1 MSIEKQIVYPDTSI
15 RAVMAAI
22 DQAPTKLCILVDSEG
37 KLARTVVDGDLRRA
51 LLAGISLDDPASKL
65 PSQDVVSCPA
75 ETAQDT
81 LVNTFSANPSINAVV
96 LTDESNFPVGL
107 IPRGEVLPGIL
118 LSPPHM
124 GESESAYVRKAFDDN
139 WIAPAGP
146 NLNAFEEAL
155 KSASGRS
162 HTLAL
167 SSGTAALHLA
177 LRVLGVGAGHP
188 VYVSDLTFAAT
199 VQPILYQNAR
209 PVLIDSEPRSWNI
222 SPAALER
229 RLKMDAALGCLP
241 KALIVV
247 HLYGQSADM
256 GAILTLTERY
266 GVPVIE
272 DAAESLGASY
282 GNRPSGAHGLLSA
295 YSFNG
300 NKIITTSGGGA
311 LVSDRAD
318 LIERARMLSTQG
330 RDPAEHYQHS
340 HIAYNYRMSNVL
352 AGIGLG
358 QLELLQDRVS
368 RRREIFEVYRAGLK
382 DIPGISFQ
390 GEVADSQ
397 GNRWLTV
404 VSFDPNLISRH
415 PYQLLRELRSKGIE
429 SRPAWKPMHMQP
441 ICEKCS
447 FEPHSRDDVVSS
459 RLFLQSLC
467 LPSGST
473 LGDDQQQHIIACVR
487 DFTRG

>member
-1 MSIEKQIVYPDTSI
+1 MSIEAQIVHPDTTV
-15 RAVMAAI
+15 RAMMETI
-22 DQAPTKLCILVDSEG
+22 DKAPVKLCVLVDAYG

-51 LLAGISLDDPASKL
+51 LLAGVSLDGTATEL
-65 PSQDVVSCPA
+65 PPQEAVCCPA
-75 ETAQDT
+75 GTTQEA
-81 LVNTFSANPSINAVV
+81 LVSVFNDNPSINAIVSI
-96 LTDESNFPVGL
+96 DEEGRPVGL
-107 IPRGEVLPGIL
+107 VPRSDVLKGIL

-124 GESESAYVRKAFDDN
+124 GQSESTYVRKAFDDN

-155 KSASGRS
+155 KSTSGRA

-177 LRVLGVGAGHP
+177 LRVLGVGAGHR

-199 VQPILYQNAR
+199 VQPILYQNAH
-209 PVLIDSEPRSWNI
+209 PVLIDSEPRSWNM

-229 RLKMDAALGCLP
+229 RLEKDAANGNLP
-241 KALIVV
+241 KALVVV
-247 HLYGQSADM
+247 HLYGQSSDM
-256 GAILTLTERY
+256 GAILALSERY
-266 GVPVIE
+266 GIPVIE
-272 DAAESLGASY
+272 DAAESLGATY
-282 GNRPSGAHGLLSA
+282 DNQPSGAHGLLSA

-311 LVSDRAD
+311 LVSDCED
-318 LIERARMLSTQG
+318 LIERARKLSTQG

-340 HIAYNYRMSNVL
+340 HVAYNYRMSNVL

-358 QLELLQDRVS
+358 QLELLPDRVK
-368 RRREIFEVYRAGLK
+368 RRREIFDTYVNGLG
-382 DIPGISFQ
+382 DISGLTFQ
-390 GEVADSQ
+390 GEPAGSR

-404 VSFDPNLISRH
+404 ISLDPDVITRH
-415 PYQLLRELRSKGIE
+415 PYQLLRELRTKGIE

-441 ICEKCS
+441 ICEGFE
-447 FEPHSRDDVVSS
+447 FEPHSEADVVSS

-473 LGDDQQQHIIACVR
+473 LEEHQQQRIIAYVR
-487 DFTRG
+487 DFTKG

>member
-1 MSIEKQIVYPDTSI
+1 MTIETNIVHPDTTI
-15 RAVMAAI
+15 RALMATIEA
-22 DQAPTKLCILVDSEG
+22 APVKLCVLVDNTG
-37 KLARTVVDGDLRRA
+37 RLLRTVVDGDIRRA
-51 LLAGISLDDPASKL
+51 LLAGASLDSPASTL
-65 PSQDVVSCPA
+65 P
-75 ETAQDT
+75 AQDT
-81 LVNTFSANPSINAVV
+81 FCRPTDTPRPDLIAALIENPSISAIV
-96 LTDESNFPVGL
+96 LVDADHRPTGL
-107 IPRGEVLPGIL
+107 IARNEALSGIL
-118 LSPPHM
+118 LSPPHL
-124 GESESAYVRKAFDDN
+124 GQSESAYVRKAFDDN

-146 NLNAFEEAL
+146 NLNAFEVAL
-155 KSASGRS
+155 RGASGRA

-177 LRVLGVGAGHP
+177 LRVLGVGAGDP

-199 VQPILYQNAR
+199 VQPVLYQNAR
-209 PVLIDSEPRSWNI
+209 PVLIDSEPKSWNM

-229 RLKMDAALGCLP
+229 RLEKDAAAGCLP

-256 GAILTLTERY
+256 GAILALSERY

-311 LVSDRAD
+311 LVSDRGD

-340 HIAYNYRMSNVL
+340 HVAYNYRMSNVL

-358 QLELLQDRVS
+358 QLELLADRVA
-368 RRREIFEVYRAGLK
+368 RRREIFETYKAGLS
-382 DIPGISFQ
+382 DIPGLSFQ
-390 GEVADSQ
+390 DEPKSSR
-397 GNRWLTV
+397 GNRWLSV
-404 VSFDPNLISRH
+404 ISLDPDQIARH
-415 PYQLLRELRSKGIE
+415 PYQLLRELRHEGIE

-441 ICEKCS
+441 ICAGCV
-447 FEPHSRDDVVSS
+447 FEPHSATEIVSS

-467 LPSGST
+467 LPSGTT
-473 LGDDQQQHIIACVR
+473 LGDDQQQRIIACVR
-487 DFTRG
+487 NFTKG